1 VPPSIAGFDIWIMF
15 AITLFFVPWMMW
27 RGAVGRPLGAVFL
40 VLYGGYVALQYLGMS
55 GVNLA
60 QG

>member
-1 VPPSIAGFDIWIMF
+1 MF

-27 RGAVGRPLGAVFL
+27 RGAVGRPLGVVFL
-40 VLYGGYVALQYLGMS
+40 VLYGGYVAMQYLGMS
-55 GVNLA
+55 GMTMA